1 LDILKP
7 LTAFIGTF
15 YVGTERLGRA
25 LTREE
30 SKALDAV
37 LRKYDFIGASLI
49 ALSFALK
56 LRRGNRDAAEDLRGR
71 ANLRL
76 VRLGWDPMVIALVR
90 RLCRYVWSEHTNERR
105 ESATT
110 RKAEEGFLHE
120 QGVHVGTAYASPE
133 DEAVSIQQERE
144 DEEKNEAQYEALRAA
159 LVEAKDEVN
168 LLWLEYTLAD
178 VTDPE
183 EMARKS
189 GRDVKEF
196 YNAKARRNRIVAQL
210 APMRGPGGGKKKP

>member
-1 LDILKP
+1 MDILKP
-7 LTAFIGTF
+7 LTAFVGTF

-30 SKALDAV
+30 SKALSDV
-37 LRKYDFIGASLI
+37 LRKHDFVGASFVT
-49 ALSFALK
+49 LSFALK
-56 LRRGNRDAAEDLRGR
+56 LRRGNRAAAEDLRGR

-76 VRLGWDPMVIALVR
+76 VRLGWDPRVIALVR
-90 RLCRYVWSEHTNERR
+90 CLCRYVWSEHTNERR

-110 RKAEEGFLHE
+110 RKAEEAYLRE
-120 QGVHVGTAYASPE
+120 QGVHAGTASPSPE
-133 DEAVSIQQERE
+133 DVAVRLQQERE
-144 DEEKNEAQYEALRAA
+144 DEEKNDAQYEALRAA

-178 VTDPE
+178 VTDLE
-183 EMARKS
+183 EMARRS

-196 YNAKARRNRIVAQL
+196 YNAKARRNRIVARL
-210 APMRGPGGGKKKP
+210 APMRGTGDGKKKT

>member
-1 LDILKP
+1 MDILKP

-37 LRKYDFIGASLI
+37 LRKYDFIAASLV

-76 VRLGWDPMVIALVR
+76 VRLGWDPMVIALVKC
-90 RLCRYVWSEHTNERR
+90 LCRYVWSEHTNELR

-110 RKAEEGFLHE
+110 RKAEENYLRE
-120 QGVHVGTAYASPE
+120 QGIHAGTTSASPE
-133 DEAVSIQQERE
+133 DEAVRIQQERE
-144 DEEKNEAQYEALRAA
+144 DEEHNEAQYEALRAA

-178 VTDPE
+178 VTDLE
-183 EMARKS
+183 EMARRS
-189 GRDVKEF
+189 GRDVEEF
-196 YNAKARRNRIVAQL
+196 YNAKARRNRIVARL

>member
-7 LTAFIGTF
+7 LTAFVGTF

-30 SKALDAV
+30 NKELSDV
-37 LRKYDFIGASLI
+37 LRKHDFVGASFVS
-49 ALSFALK
+49 LSFALK
-56 LRRGNRDAAEDLRGR
+56 LRRGNRAAAEDLRGR

-76 VRLGWDPMVIALVR
+76 VRLGWDPRVIALVKC
-90 RLCRYVWSEHTNERR
+90 LCRYVWSEHTNERR

-110 RKAEEGFLHE
+110 RKAEENYLRE
-120 QGVHVGTAYASPE
+120 QGVLAGTTSP
-133 DEAVSIQQERE
+133 SPE
-144 DEEKNEAQYEALRAA
+144 DEEKNDAQYEALRAA
-159 LVEAKDEVN
+159 LTEAKDEVN

-178 VTDPE
+178 VTDLE
-183 EMARKS
+183 EMARRS

-196 YNAKARRNRIVAQL
+196 YNAKARRNRIVARL
-210 APMRGPGGGKKKP
+210 APMRGAGDGKKKP

>member
-7 LTAFIGTF
+7 LTAFVGTF

-30 SKALDAV
+30 SKALEAV
-37 LRKYDFIGASLI
+37 LRKHDFVGASFVS
-49 ALSFALK
+49 LSFALK
-56 LRRGNRDAAEDLRGR
+56 LRRGNRAAAEDLRGR

-76 VRLGWDPMVIALVR
+76 VRLGWDPRVIALVR
-90 RLCRYVWSEHTNERR
+90 CLCRYVWSEHTNERR

-110 RKAEEGFLHE
+110 RKAEEAYLRE
-120 QGVHVGTAYASPE
+120 QGVHAGTTAPSPE
-133 DEAVSIQQERE
+133 DVAARIQQERE
-144 DEEKNEAQYEALRAA
+144 DEEKNDAQYEALRAA

-178 VTDPE
+178 VTDLE
-183 EMARKS
+183 EMARRS

-196 YNAKARRNRIVAQL
+196 YNAKARRNRIVARL
-210 APMRGPGGGKKKP
+210 APMRGAGDGKKKT